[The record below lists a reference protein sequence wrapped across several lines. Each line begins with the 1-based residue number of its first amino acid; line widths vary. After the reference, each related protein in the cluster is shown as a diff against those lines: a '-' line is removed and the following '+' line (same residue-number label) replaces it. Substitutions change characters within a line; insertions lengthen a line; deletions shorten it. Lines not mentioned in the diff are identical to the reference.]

1 MFPRDLRC
9 AVPALTLLA
18 LAGCSDSGDGDGGE
32 AGREARTLTEITE
45 SGELV
50 VLTTEAPT
58 TWQRGPDGPEG
69 YEVDLA
75 EAAAEALDVDVRFV
89 VHDDLESLLSAIE
102 AGEGDLAAAGITVT
116 EARRSRLSFGPAYKT
131 VRETLVCHPDT
142 ERISAPGDLASLD
155 LVVVAGSSHAETLD
169 RLQAEHTGIDYTT
182 RPSPSALRLIE
193 RVSRGQHD
201 CTVADSNVVALA
213 RLEHPE
219 LTTPLR
225 LSEEQTFAWVLP
237 KPLSDEVDPDAFAIW
252 LDAFFADA
260 HRTGLLAELDERWYG
275 HADDF
280 DYVEVTTFIR
290 RVSRR
295 LPPLQPLFQRA
306 AQTRPFE
313 WLLLAAQG
321 YQESH
326 WDRHAVSPTGVRG
339 IMMLTL
345 PTARELGV
353 RDRTDPAQSIQGG
366 ATYLERM
373 YERVPEGVEGDDR
386 LYMALAAYNVGYGHL
401 LDARRLARR
410 SGRDPDDWT
419 DIREIFPLLTQQEF
433 YSTVPHGY
441 ARGHEPVRYVRNIRL
456 YEALLRAHAD
466 RRRAG

>member
-1 MFPRDLRC
+1 MSFKTLCC
-9 AVPALTLLA
+9 AAPVMATLA
-18 LAGCSDSGDGDGGE
+18 LAGCSDSGGKRQ
-32 AGREARTLTEITE
+32 AARTLTEITE
-45 SGELV
+45 SGTLV

-58 TWQRGPDGPEG
+58 TWQRGPEGAEG
-69 YEVDLA
+69 YEVDLTR
-75 EAAAEALDVDVRFV
+75 AAAEALNIDVRFI
-89 VHDDLESLLSAIE
+89 VHDDLESLLDAIE

-116 EARRSRLSFGPAYKT
+116 EARRAHLTFGPAYKT

-142 ERISAPGDLASLD
+142 ARISDTADLAGLD

-169 RLQAEHTGIDYTT
+169 RLQAAHPGIDYTT
-182 RPSPSALRLIE
+182 RSSPTALRLIE

-213 RLEHPE
+213 RLEHPG

-225 LSEEQTFAWVLP
+225 LSEDQTFAWVLP
-237 KPLSDEVDPDAFAIW
+237 QPLNDADDADAFATW

-295 LPPLQPLFQRA
+295 LPPLRPIFQRA
-306 AQTRPFE
+306 ARTRPFE
-313 WLLLAAQG
+313 WLVLAAQG

-326 WDRHAVSPTGVRG
+326 WDRDAVSPTGVRG

-353 RDRTDPAQSIQGG
+353 RDRTDPAQSIRGG

-373 YERVPEGVEGDDR
+373 YDRLPEEIEGDDR

-410 SGRDPDDWT
+410 TGRDPDDWT
-419 DIREIFPLLTQQEF
+419 DIREVFPLLTQQEF

>member
-1 MFPRDLRC
+1 MTLKNLCC
-9 AVPALTLLA
+9 AVPVLAVLA
-18 LAGCSDSGDGDGGE
+18 LAGCSDSGGE
-32 AGREARTLTEITE
+32 RHEARTLAEITQ

-69 YEVDLA
+69 YEVDLVRT
-75 EAAAEALDVDVRFV
+75 AAEALNVDVRFV
-89 VHDDLESLLSAIE
+89 VHDDLESLLDAIE
-102 AGEGDLAAAGITVT
+102 KGEGDLAAAGITVT
-116 EARRSRLSFGPAYKT
+116 EARRARLTFGPAYKT
-131 VRETLVCHPDT
+131 VRETLVCHPDVARIT
-142 ERISAPGDLASLD
+142 EPADLAGLD
-155 LVVVAGSSHAETLD
+155 LVVVAGSSHAETLA
-169 RLQAEHTGIDYTT
+169 RLQAEHAGIDYTT

-219 LTTPLR
+219 LTTPLN
-225 LSEEQTFAWVLP
+225 LSEDQTFAWVLP
-237 KPLSDEVDPDAFAIW
+237 QPLSDADDPDAFATW

-260 HRTGLLAELDERWYG
+260 HRTGMLAELDERWYG

-295 LPPLQPLFQRA
+295 LPPLRPLFQHA

-326 WDRHAVSPTGVRG
+326 WDHDAVSPTGVRG

-366 ATYLERM
+366 ATYLERL
-373 YERVPEGVEGDDR
+373 YERLPDDVEGDDR
-386 LYMALAAYNVGYGHL
+386 LYLALAAYNVGYGHL

-410 SGRDPDDWT
+410 TGRDPGDWT
-419 DIREIFPLLTQQEF
+419 DIREVFPLLTQQEF

-456 YEALLRAHAD
+456 YHALLRAHAD
-466 RRRAG
+466 RRSSG